1 MYRHPD
7 FQFLSHVV
15 LTRSPISLMIRVENI
30 KKSFGGQT
38 VLKDISFDVTE
49 GESVAIIGS
58 SGTGKSVLIKHLVGL
73 LNPDA
78 GKVFI
83 EGENIVGMV
92 ERQLLRVR
100 QKFGMLFQ
108 EAALFDSMDVFE
120 NIAFP
125 LRRTGL
131 TDVKEIKQ
139 RVEEVLGLVELSGT
153 GKKLPSEISGGMKKR
168 VGLARA
174 IVHRPKIILYD
185 EPTTGLDPVVSDI
198 IDQLMMRV
206 RDQYHVTSI
215 VITHDMRCALRM
227 GQRII
232 YLVEGKVYLDAP
244 AAEVFNSD
252 DPLVSRFIKGQSD
265 FSVESGE
272 NEKRGECPECGY
284 ESDEKEKSGE
294 CPRCG
299 YDW

>member
-7 FQFLSHVV
+7 FQFLSDVV
-15 LTRSPISLMIRVENI
+15 LTRSPIFLMIRVENI
-30 KKSFGGQT
+30 KKSFGAQT
-38 VLKDISFDVTE
+38 VLNDISFDVTE

-83 EGENIVGMV
+83 EGENIVGML

-244 AAEVFNSD
+244 ADEVFNSD
-252 DPLVSRFIKGQSD
+252 DPVVSRFIKGQSD
-265 FSVESGE
+265 FSVGSDE
-272 NEKRGECPECGY
+272 NEKGGRLP
-284 ESDEKEKSGE
+284 
-294 CPRCG
+294 
-299 YDW
+299 